1 MSILSWYANK
11 LSTHPRVTK
20 SVTAATIGAAG
31 DQVQQAF
38 ERLDDPAQRNDLART
53 TRMAAFGGLFVGPF
67 LHWWYGRLEALFPA
81 NVPLRTVKK
90 VALDQATAAPLTTLG
105 FFAIMGLISGHP
117 PDRIAARIQDR
128 FVDTMLVNYAVWPI
142 AIAVNFAVVP
152 VRYQVLWTNTVG
164 LAYNTF
170 LSQQQ
175 HAHQKPQAAGEE

>member
-1 MSILSWYANK
+1 MRTREQTTLECSQRHRSRLVK
-11 LSTHPRVTK
+11 LAAGKLRWVGARQTARSGVGAPLRVALAGGHVDPVVVCQQTIGRSNGTAPVRDEALNAGRVCVCLRWQTHPRVTK

-90 VALDQATAAPLTTLG
+90 VALDQ
-105 FFAIMGLISGHP
+105 
-117 PDRIAARIQDR
+117 
-128 FVDTMLVNYAVWPI
+128 
-142 AIAVNFAVVP
+142 
-152 VRYQVLWTNTVG
+152 VRSRSLW
-164 LAYNTF
+164 
-170 LSQQQ
+170 QM
-175 HAHQKPQAAGEE
+175 PQFG